1 MTKQTL
7 ERLPQYLNC
16 LKALPADTVNISATS
31 IAASLGLNHVQVRK
45 DLAQI
50 STAGRPK
57 VGYLKTELVRDI
69 ENALGYNDANDAV
82 LVGAGNLGGALMKYE
97 GFKKY
102 GLNIVAGFDT
112 NPVVIDGKKV
122 FHMDRLENLCRRL
135 KVRLAIITTP
145 ASCAQEVCDR
155 LISCGIMAVWNFAPI
170 HLNVPGDIIVQQE
183 NMSASLAILSRRLNE
198 RLRDNSD

>member
-16 LKALPADTVNISATS
+16 LKALPADTVHISATS

-57 VGYLKTELVRDI
+57 VGYVKTELVRDI

-82 LVGAGNLGGALMKYE
+82 LVGVGNLGGALMKYE
-97 GFKKY
+97 GFKEY
-102 GLNIVAGFDT
+102 GLNIVAGFDS
-112 NPVVIDGKKV
+112 NPLVVDEKKV
-122 FHMDRLENLCRRL
+122 FHIDRLENLCKRL
-135 KVRLAIITTP
+135 KIRIAIITTP
-145 ASCAQEVCDR
+145 AYCAQEICDR
-155 LISCGIMAVWNFAPI
+155 LISCGILAVWNFAPI
-170 HLNVPGDIIVQQE
+170 HLNVPADIIVQQE
-183 NMSASLAILSRRLNE
+183 NMSTSLAILSRHLSKRLH
-198 RLRDNSD
+198 DNSD